1 MSSIELISADG
12 DGGVSNSSDESPDS
26 IKARDATKRLA
37 LLFHEKQTELARAAE
52 KVKHLEAALEASEDR
67 IAAATSSQSGPRG
80 GPASLASR
88 KVIELSKENARLQAT
103 LRNSKANAVSV
114 FLHSIM
120 ARNGSNHAPTTFPG
134 DFPPRPRAWGFFS
147 CLTGSVCFCRQVRI
161 GFSSPANCVGKTQ
174 TYAAN

>member
-12 DGGVSNSSDESPDS
+12 DGGGGISNSSDESPDS

-52 KVKHLEAALEASEDR
+52 KIKHLEAALEASEDR

-88 KVIELSKENARLQAT
+88 KVIEELSKENARLQAT
-103 LRNSKANAVSV
+103 LRNSKANAVNV

-120 ARNGSNHAPTTFPG
+120 ARNGR
-134 DFPPRPRAWGFFS
+134 D
-147 CLTGSVCFCRQVRI
+147 LE
-161 GFSSPANCVGKTQ
+161 
-174 TYAAN
+174 